1 MCPPIWWKRW
11 PRRSMPT
18 CSVLPK
24 TRLCWRTTPNL
35 ACSKQKIMAE
45 ETAPKRTNRVTQ
57 AFKALGA
64 PLFSGS
70 KNARVSEIPPVA
82 TQWSA
87 DVFSSIEWRRFEAV
101 CARLFEQAGF
111 RTQLQPRSPDGGAEI
126 WLHSRNAK
134 GPVAIL
140 LCRHWLGKNVGVT
153 ELREFVNL
161 LASHQLTRGTFA
173 TVATYTPSALRF
185 AKAHSINALDN
196 TGLLALIAK
205 RTPAQQQELLDVA
218 YEGEYWRPTCA
229 RCGIKMEERTPS
241 RGGAQFW
248 ACSNFPQCK
257 AWLPM
262 AAAKT

>member
-1 MCPPIWWKRW
+1 
-11 PRRSMPT
+11 
-18 CSVLPK
+18 
-24 TRLCWRTTPNL
+24 
-35 ACSKQKIMAE
+35 MAE
-45 ETAPKRTNRVTQ
+45 ETTPKRTNRVAQ
-57 AFKALGA
+57 VFKAVGA
-64 PLFSGS
+64 QLFPGS
-70 KNARVSEIPPVA
+70 RGARVSEAPDSVVSTPPMTDFGSIPSMLDDSGGQRDEPTLTRRVPPPVA
-82 TQWSA
+82 TQWNA
-87 DVFSSIEWRRFEAV
+87 DVFSAIEWLRFEAV
-101 CARLFEQAGF
+101 CTRLFEQAGF
-111 RTQLQPRSPDGGAEI
+111 RTRLQPGSPDGSTEI
-126 WLHSRNAK
+126 WLHSRNAE

-161 LASHQLTRGTFA
+161 LTSHQLTRGTFA

-185 AKAHSINALDN
+185 ASDHSINALDSA
-196 TGLLALIAK
+196 GLLALIAK

-218 YEGEYWRPTCA
+218 YEGEYWRPTCTK
-229 RCGIKMEERTPS
+229 CGIKMEERTPS